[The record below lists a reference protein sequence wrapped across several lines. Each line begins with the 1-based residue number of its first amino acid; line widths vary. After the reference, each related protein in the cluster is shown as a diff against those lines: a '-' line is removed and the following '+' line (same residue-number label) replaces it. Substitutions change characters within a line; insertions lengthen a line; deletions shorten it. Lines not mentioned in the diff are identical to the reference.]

1 MKFTLCFILMLST
14 LNAFSSINER
24 LGNNQLSYYGSE
36 FYSQFPSKISKELL
50 FKILSLKHASNPK
63 GLDNISSSCQG
74 DCYSH
79 SAVGYSQARRILFGE
94 LYLENDGKGKFV
106 EDVYCGKKFYFRTVD
121 DISSM
126 GSEVNIEHTWPQ
138 SKFSSQFDRE
148 MQKSDLHHLF
158 PTDSEA
164 NNKRGNH
171 RFGNVN
177 QREDQLN
184 VPQCDDSKLGNQ
196 NGDMVFTPPT
206 EHKGN
211 VARAIFYFSIRYKLP
226 ITSEEEAVLREWHK
240 NDPVN
245 DQERANHDLIAKH
258 QLTRNP
264 FIDYP
269 ELATTIQDF

>member
-1 MKFTLCFILMLST
+1 MLIISS
-14 LNAFSSINER
+14 LNALSSINQR

-36 FYSQFPSKISKELL
+36 FYSQFPSKISKDLL
-50 FKILSLKHASNPK
+50 FKILSLKHASNPN

-79 SAVGYSQARRILFGE
+79 SAVGYSQARKILFGE

-106 EDVYCGKKFYFRTVD
+106 EDVYCGKKFYFRVVD
-121 DISSM
+121 DISNM
-126 GSEVNIEHTWPQ
+126 GTEVNIEHTWPQ

-164 NNKRGNH
+164 NNKRGNFH
-171 RFGNVN
+171 FGNVG

-196 NGDMVFTPPT
+196 NGQMVFTPPSQ
-206 EHKGN
+206 HKGN
-211 VARAIFYFSIRYKLP
+211 VARALFYFSVRYKLP
-226 ITSEEEAVLREWHK
+226 IPSDEETILKEWHK
-240 NDPVN
+240 NDPVD
-245 DQERANHDLIAKH
+245 DQEKANHELIAKH